1 LNRIMRRTQTLLALT
16 LPCCFPALSQA
27 QLPDENKAEERW
39 YQVELLVFSRRDTSN
54 KPATEQWRSNIS
66 LDYPD
71 NWVLLQTPE
80 EYEAELQRLAE
91 KRQQALDMDQ
101 FFDFSD
107 EPNRESANEDITASE
122 ETAIKENI
130 GNDNEATSPI
140 IEGLT
145 PDFSEPLQDLEQKS
159 DTEEL
164 VTIELRPYLF
174 LPQTEFTL
182 QEQADSLDKDKRY
195 NLLFHQTWRQAPKAL
210 SETPALII
218 SGGHQYGEHSELE
231 GSIKLSIAR
240 YLHLDTNL
248 WLSEFEPNY
257 GQDSA
262 QSEHS
267 LTEHAWPELP
277 KVPKIDDSSE
287 NFVLSTLDQSWQ
299 ASLNLN
305 TFSGGD
311 EYNAILAKPYLTN
324 NIVKL
329 TQSRRMRSNEVHY
342 IDHPRMGIII
352 KLTPFERPSDLLE
365 DGGSEE
371 EE

>member
-1 LNRIMRRTQTLLALT
+1 MNRLMRRTQTILVLALPWC
-16 LPCCFPALSQA
+16 LPSLSQA
-27 QLPDENKAEERW
+27 QVADEPKAEERW

-54 KPATEQWRSNIS
+54 KPATELWRSDIS

-101 FFDFSD
+101 FFDFTD
-107 EPNRESANEDITASE
+107 EPNIDPNDEDITASE
-122 ETAIKENI
+122 ETAINENI
-130 GNDNEATSPI
+130 DNNTEVDSPV
-140 IEGLT
+140 IEGLS
-145 PDFSEPLQDLEQKS
+145 PDFSEPLQGLEHDP

-164 VTIELRPYLF
+164 VSVELRPYLF
-174 LPQTEFTL
+174 LAETELTL
-182 QEQADSLDKDKRY
+182 KEQADSLDKDKRF
-195 NLLFHQTWRQAPKAL
+195 NLLFHQAWRQAPKNL

-218 SGGHQYGEHSELE
+218 HGGHQYGEHSELE

-257 GQDSA
+257 GQDSVH
-262 QSEHS
+262 SEHS

-277 KVPKIDDSSE
+277 KVPKIDDSSD
-287 NFVLSTLDQSWQ
+287 NFALSTLDQGWQ

-305 TFSGGD
+305 AFAGGD

-365 DGGSEE
+365 DQDGEE
-371 EE
+371 EG

>member
-1 LNRIMRRTQTLLALT
+1 MRRSQILLALA
-16 LPCCFPALSQA
+16 LPWCLPTLSQA
-27 QLPDENKAEERW
+27 QLPDESKAEERW

-54 KPATEQWRSNIS
+54 KPVTEQWRSNIS

-80 EYEAELQRLAE
+80 QYETELQRLAD

-107 EPNRESANEDITASE
+107 EPNSESVNEDITASE
-122 ETAIKENI
+122 ETTSKENI
-130 GNDNEATSPI
+130 DSDSDNDSEAASPI
-140 IEGLT
+140 IEGLS
-145 PDFSEPLQDLEQKS
+145 PDFSEPLQDLEANS

-164 VTIELRPYLF
+164 VSLELRPYLF
-174 LPQTEFTL
+174 LPQTELTL
-182 QEQADSLDKDKRY
+182 QAQADSLDKDKRY
-195 NLLFHQTWRQAPKAL
+195 DVLFHQTWRQAPKAL

-277 KVPKIDDSSE
+277 KTPKIDDSSE
-287 NFVLSTLDQSWQ
+287 NFALSTLDQGWQ

-305 TFSGGD
+305 AFSGGD

-342 IDHPRMGIII
+342 IDHPKMGIII
-352 KLTPFERPSDLLE
+352 KLTPFEIPSDLLE
-365 DGGSEE
+365 DGASEE